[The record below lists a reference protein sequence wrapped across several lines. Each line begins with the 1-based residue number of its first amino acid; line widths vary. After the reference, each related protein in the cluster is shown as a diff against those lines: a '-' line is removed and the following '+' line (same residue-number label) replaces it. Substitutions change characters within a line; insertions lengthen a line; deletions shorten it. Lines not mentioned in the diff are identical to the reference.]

1 MRLKTEAVKDALLGI
16 GTEILYA
23 LLIMA
28 AAFLLSFF
36 LTFKK

>member
-1 MRLKTEAVKDALLGI
+1 MRLKTKVVKDAMLGI

-28 AAFLLSFF
+28 AAFLLSFL
-36 LTFKK
+36 LTLKK